1 MSADFDLA
9 IVGSGFGGSLLA
21 MIARRLGKSVVLL
34 ERGRHPRF
42 AIGESSTPLSNL
54 LLEELATRY
63 DLPSLLP
70 LCKWGPW
77 QKACPQLA
85 CGLKR
90 GFTFYHHRPG
100 RPSERDDQLLVAA
113 SPHDAIADTHW
124 YRADVDQYFVS
135 EARKAGAEYLDEV
148 RMESAR
154 EHEGGV
160 RIEATRRGQPLTI
173 DARFVVDA
181 TGPRG
186 FLHRTFGLPEVSLPD
201 FPRTQGLY
209 SHFTGVAR
217 LDEMS
222 PPTEPPPYPIDD
234 AAVHHIFEG
243 GWIWVLRFN
252 NGITSAGVAA
262 QSDLSEGA
270 LAWRRL
276 LDRFPTIR
284 EQFADARPTMPFLH
298 APQLSFR
305 SGVVAGRRWA
315 LLPSAAGFIDPL
327 LSTGFPL
334 TLLGVARL
342 AEIVERD
349 GEGLD
354 AYARIT
360 EAELLATAG
369 LIGALYTA
377 MPNFPVFVA
386 LSMLYFAAASFS
398 ETARRLA
405 RPELATSFL
414 LQNNP
419 AFQMQTILQRTNSPT
434 LADEI
439 RRFIEPFNVAGLLD
453 PRRRNWY
460 PADAEDMLR
469 AASKLGATRVDVAG
483 VLARCGFQAAVQ

>member
-1 MSADFDLA
+1 MNADLA
-9 IVGSGFGGSLLA
+9 IVGSGFAGSLLA

-42 AIGESSTPLSNL
+42 AIGESTTPLSNL

-77 QKACPQLA
+77 QKALPQLA

-124 YRADVDQYFVS
+124 YRADVDAYFVN
-135 EARKAGAEYLDEV
+135 EARKAGAEYFDEV
-148 RMESAR
+148 RMENAR
-154 EHEGGV
+154 EHESGV
-160 RIEATRRGQPLTI
+160 KLEGMRHGQRLII

-186 FLHRTFGLPEVSLPD
+186 FLHRAFQLPEVALPD
-201 FPRTQGLY
+201 FPPTQGLY

-222 PPTEPPPYPIDD
+222 PPAERPPYPIDD
-234 AAVHHIFEG
+234 AAVHHVFDG

-262 QSDLSEGA
+262 QFDLSGGA
-270 LAWRRL
+270 ATWQRI

-284 EQFADARPTMPFLH
+284 AQFADARPTMPFVH

-315 LLPSAAGFIDPL
+315 LLPSAAGFVDPL

-334 TLLGVARL
+334 SLLGVSRL
-342 AEIVERD
+342 AEIIEHD
-349 GEGLD
+349 GDL
-354 AYARIT
+354 APYARIT
-360 EAELLATAG
+360 EAELLATAR
-369 LIGALYTA
+369 LIGALYRA
-377 MPNFPVFVA
+377 MSNFPAFVS
-386 LSMLYFAAASFS
+386 LTMLYFAAASFS
-398 ETARRLA
+398 ETARRLG
-405 RPELATSFL
+405 RPDLATSFL
-414 LQNNP
+414 LQDNP
-419 AFQMQTILQRTNSPT
+419 AFQMQTILQRVDSPT
-434 LADEI
+434 LTDDI

-453 PRRRNWY
+453 PFRRNWY

-469 AASKLGATRVDVAG
+469 AASKLHATREDIARM
-483 VLARCGFQAAVQ
+483 LARCGFQAAVQ